1 MGTSAS
7 TKGPK
12 GTNPLVAPWA
22 EDGNKITIS
31 TGSGSIDIDN
41 ENSAELNE
49 PTANVQI
56 SPNRFSDSRQAFGRY
71 AKSGSVGDLKKALKA
86 YRKSATGGGG
96 GAAKRLAN
104 GITAGT
110 GLFGLLTGS
119 QVTTSHGVLEL
130 ASLKGLSTDQA
141 IDKVLEYLVPDNAD
155 SDLVR
160 VAMNTAM
167 GEVLE
172 SVQSFD
178 DLNFDGDTISQL
190 FSSYLTELVFQQLV
204 IDMGTAWQKLE
215 SPVRQVEMEN
225 QLRELIKVIADDE
238 MDKAG
243 NGDIKSISVAKFS
256 ELQSKVIK
264 ETVDSWENY

>member
-22 EDGNKITIS
+22 EEGNNVTIS
-31 TGSGSIDIDN
+31 GVGGVIDIDN
-41 ENSAELNE
+41 QSSAELSA
-49 PTANVQI
+49 PTARVQI
-56 SPNRFSDSRQAFGRY
+56 HQNRFSESRLAFGRY
-71 AKSGSVGDLKKALKA
+71 AKSGALGDLRKALKA
-86 YRKSATGGGG
+86 YRKGATGGGG

-110 GLFGLLTGS
+110 GLFGLLTGN
-119 QVTTSHGVLEL
+119 QVTNSRGVLDL

-141 IDKVLEYLVPDNAD
+141 IDKVLEHLVPENAD

-172 SVQSFD
+172 SVDSFD
-178 DLNFDGDTISQL
+178 DLVFDGDTISQL
-190 FSSYLTELVFQQLV
+190 FSAYLTELVFQQLV
-204 IDMGTAWQKLE
+204 IDMGSAWQKLE
-215 SPVRQVEMEN
+215 SAIRQVEMEN

-238 MDKAG
+238 MDKAC
-243 NGDIKSISVAKFS
+243 NSDIKSISVAQFS
-256 ELQSKVIK
+256 ELQAKVIK
-264 ETVDSWENY
+264 ETVDSWDNY